1 MIKLLLRC
9 LALAGAVAL
18 PLLLLAP
25 PLASQQTL
33 ATTVTS
39 DDESTPPEQG
49 SVNWLRDYDA
59 AISRSASTGK
69 PLFVLFQE
77 VPG

>member
-1 MIKLLLRC
+1 MIKLLLGC
-9 LALAGAVAL
+9 LTLAAAIGL
-18 PLLLLAP
+18 MLLLPAQ

-33 ATTVTS
+33 AVSTV
-39 DDESTPPEQG
+39 DDETPPEQG

-77 VPG
+77 IPG